1 MIMYDNISDD
11 GWVVNLNNESLMRVG
26 HKCMS
31 DKNDQN
37 PKILLANGEKGCCEG
52 HIWGG
57 MIEVYKC
64 GKIIQ

>member
-1 MIMYDNISDD
+1 
-11 GWVVNLNNESLMRVG
+11 MRVG